1 MGNNSIIT
9 KTIVLKYINITKIIV
24 VTSTIQLELR
34 TIFLVIMQNT
44 MANIKITDHS
54 IKIVIV
60 ELVNN
65 QSRTFGKSIR
75 LYIIY

>member
-44 MANIKITDHS
+44 MANIKITDYS

>member
-34 TIFLVIMQNT
+34 TIFMVIMQNI
-44 MANIKITDHS
+44 MANLKITDHS